1 MIEFLTREISIPV
14 YGVSM
19 LWVIVSIGAWVAGR
33 ISAMGQYEQGFMD
46 GADFVGEIY
55 TTDEGAKPSDQT
67 QESEND

>member
-1 MIEFLTREISIPV
+1 MVQFLTREISIPV

-33 ISAMGQYEQGFMD
+33 ISAMRQYEQGFMD
-46 GADFVGEIY
+46 GADFVGKIY
-55 TTDEGAKPSDQT
+55 TTDKGANPNDQN